1 MAGLAG
7 CGVFYRIACMARGL
21 DNQMAFE
28 AIFRYPVMVKR
39 PGSKG
44 SAVAICAILAKAI
57 GYMIAGAGILV
68 KMATN
73 ACRACVPV
81 NSVPVTI
88 LAFRCPVPPDQRI
101 ACLTVIKLSG
111 IPCLFT
117 MALCTVLD
125 AKLIEVW
132 ICMALTAKPADPF
145 ILSFGLVTACANNV
159 IMDPL

>member
-28 AIFRYPVMVKR
+28 AIFCYPMMIKR

-44 SAVAICAILAKAI
+44 RIMAICAILAKAI
-57 GYMIAGAGILV
+57 GNVIASAGILV
-68 KMATN
+68 QMTTN

-145 ILSFGLVTACANNV
+145 ILPFGLVTARTNDI
-159 IMDPL
+159 IMNSL

>member
-1 MAGLAG
+1 MAGLTG
-7 CGVFYRIACMARGL
+7 YRVFCRIACMARGL
-21 DNQMAFE
+21 DNQMAVE
-28 AIFRYPVMVKR
+28 AISCYPVMVKR

-57 GYMIAGAGILV
+57 GYMIASTGILV
-68 KMATN
+68 KMAIN

-81 NSVPVTI
+81 NSIFVTI
-88 LAFRCPVPPDQRI
+88 LAFCCPVLPDQGV
-101 ACLTVIKLSG
+101 ACLTVVKLSG

-117 MALCTVLD
+117 MALSAVLD
-125 AKLIEVW
+125 AELVEVW

-159 IMDPL
+159 IMYPL

>member
-1 MAGLAG
+1 MAELAC

-44 SAVAICAILAKAI
+44 STMAVCAVLAKAI
-57 GYMIAGAGILV
+57 GYMIASAGILV

-88 LAFRCPVPPDQRI
+88 LAFCCPVPPDQRI

-111 IPCLFT
+111 VPCLFT
-117 MALCTVLD
+117 MALRTVLD

-132 ICMALTAKPADPF
+132 ICMALTAKTADPF
-145 ILSFGLVTACANNV
+145 ILPFGLVTARTDDI
-159 IMDPL
+159 IMNSP